1 MESFDHCIIGA
12 GVIGLAIAYKL
23 SLKTPKAKILLIESH
38 NSFGSE
44 TSSRNSEVIH
54 AGIYYPQD
62 SLKAILCRQGKE
74 QLYDFCQRYHV
85 PHKTIGKLIVA
96 QNKDD
101 VSDLLSIQ
109 QNAHNNLVELTLLDQ
124 AACQKL
130 EPEVS
135 AKAGLYSAT
144 TGIIDSHSYMQT
156 LLTLAQ
162 QQGVLF
168 SPNTQFLRADKKN
181 DGFHLTFKTQDGD
194 YQLHCRCLINS
205 AGLHAPSV
213 ANNIDVLNKLHIPQY
228 HYCRGH
234 YFGYQGKAPF
244 SHLVY
249 PMPSKNTTGLGIHA
263 TLDMSGQVRFGPD
276 TQYID
281 HIDYNI
287 SDHGQSSKHSQVAKK
302 ERFIRAIQ
310 QYYPGL
316 KRENLQLGYSG
327 IRPKLSAEDEIARDF
342 IIQTSAEHK
351 VSGLIN
357 LFGIE
362 SPGLSASLA
371 IADHAINTL
380 SSH

>member
-12 GVIGLAIAYKL
+12 GVIGLAIAHKL
-23 SLKTPKAKILLIESH
+23 SLKEPQAKILLVESH
-38 NSFGSE
+38 NTFGSE

-54 AGIYYPQD
+54 AGIYYPQN

-74 QLYDFCQRYHV
+74 QLYDFCQRYNV

-96 QNKDD
+96 KNAGDEA
-101 VSDLLSIQ
+101 DLVSIQ
-109 QNAHNNLVELTLLDQ
+109 KNANKNSVELTLLDQ

-135 AKAGLYSAT
+135 AKVGLYSAT

-168 SPNTQFLRADKKN
+168 SPNTKFLRAEKKN
-181 DGFHLTFKTQDGD
+181 DGFHLLLKTQDGD
-194 YQLHCRCLINS
+194 YRLHCRSLINS
-205 AGLHAPSV
+205 AGLHAPKV
-213 ANNIDVLNKLHIPQY
+213 ANNIDALNTLHIPQY

-234 YFGYQGKAPF
+234 YFSYQGKAPF

-249 PMPSKNTTGLGIHA
+249 PIPSKNTAGLGIHA
-263 TLDMSGQVRFGPD
+263 TLDMAGQVRFGPD

-287 SDHGQSSKHSQVAKK
+287 SGHGQVAKK
-302 ERFIRAIQ
+302 EQFIRAIQ

-316 KRENLQLGYSG
+316 KTENLQLGYSG
-327 IRPKLSAEDEIARDF
+327 IRPKLSAEDEIAQDF
-342 IIQTSAEHK
+342 MIQTSAEHK

-362 SPGLSASLA
+362 SPGLTASLA
-371 IADHAINTL
+371 IADHVINKL
-380 SSH
+380 FSQ

>member
-23 SLKTPKAKILLIESH
+23 SLKNPEAKILLIESH
-38 NSFGSE
+38 NTFGSE

-54 AGIYYPQD
+54 AGIYYPQN

-85 PHKTIGKLIVA
+85 PHKSIGKLIVA
-96 QNKDD
+96 KNEDD
-101 VSDLLSIQ
+101 ISDLLNIQ
-109 QNAHNNLVELTLLDQ
+109 KNANKNSVELTLLDQ

-130 EPEVS
+130 EPKVT

-168 SPNTQFLRADKKN
+168 SPNTHFLRAEKKD
-181 DGFHLTFKTQDGD
+181 DGFQLLFKTQDGD
-194 YQLHCRCLINS
+194 YQLHCRSLINS
-205 AGLHAPSV
+205 AGLHAPIV
-213 ANNIDVLNKLHIPQY
+213 ASNIDALNKQYIPQY

-234 YFGYQGKAPF
+234 YFSYQGKSPF

-249 PMPSKNTTGLGIHA
+249 PMPSKNTAGLGIHA

-287 SDHGQSSKHSQVAKK
+287 DDHDPLSRKDQPSRK
-302 ERFIRAIQ
+302 EQFIRAIQ
-310 QYYPGL
+310 QYYPSL
-316 KRENLQLGYSG
+316 KTENLQLAYSG
-327 IRPKLSAEDEIARDF
+327 IRPKLSAKGEIAEDF
-342 IIQTSAEHK
+342 MIQTNTEHK
-351 VSGLIN
+351 ISGLIN

-362 SPGLSASLA
+362 SPGLTASLA
-371 IADHAINTL
+371 IADQVINFR
-380 SSH
+380 

>member
-23 SLKTPKAKILLIESH
+23 SLENPKANILLIESH
-38 NSFGSE
+38 YTFGSK

-54 AGIYYPQD
+54 AGIYYPQN

-74 QLYDFCQRYHV
+74 QLYDFCQRYNV
-85 PHKTIGKLIVA
+85 PHKTIGKLIIA
-96 QNKDD
+96 KNTDD
-101 VSDLLSIQ
+101 EADLVSIQ
-109 QNAHNNLVELTLLDQ
+109 KNANKNSVELTLLDQ
-124 AACQKL
+124 AACQNL

-135 AKAGLYSAT
+135 AKVGLYSAT

-168 SPNTQFLRADKKN
+168 SPNTQFLKAEKKN
-181 DGFHLTFKTQDGD
+181 DGFHLILKTQDGD
-194 YQLHCRCLINS
+194 YKLRCRSLINS
-205 AGLHAPSV
+205 AGLHAPAV
-213 ANNIDVLNKLHIPQY
+213 ANNIDALNKLHIPQY

-234 YFGYQGKAPF
+234 YYSYQGKAPF
-244 SHLVY
+244 SHLIY
-249 PMPSKNTTGLGIHA
+249 PMPSKNTVGLGIHA

-281 HIDYNI
+281 HINYNI
-287 SDHGQSSKHSQVAKK
+287 SEHDQVAKK
-302 ERFIRAIQ
+302 EQFIHAIQ

-316 KRENLQLGYSG
+316 KSENLQLGYSG
-327 IRPKLSAEDEIARDF
+327 IRPKLSAIDEVAQDF
-342 IIQTSAEHK
+342 MIQTSAEHK

-362 SPGLSASLA
+362 SPGLTASLA
-371 IADHAINTL
+371 IADHVINKL
-380 SSH
+380 FSQ